1 MKSDMKAIADEIQG
15 KLLDMGFTVHRLD
28 ASTTNSV
35 YLKVD
40 CGVCHSIR
48 VSDHRG
54 KEHLKF
60 RYNIGTFVKK
70 FRSVNDMY
78 RRYYFTVDEVDRLVK
93 FVKYDRVRAIDVL
106 GGRRAAR
113 CQLAGRRSCGLACGS
128 RFRAGASAS
137 CSRGLASARRAS
149 RCVTPWA
156 WWILGIA
163 ERSWPRCG
171 TPLTSSS
178 GSRRATES
186 ARWW

>member
-1 MKSDMKAIADEIQG
+1 MKSDLKAIADEIQE

-28 ASTTNSV
+28 AYTTNSV

-48 VSDHRG
+48 VSDHEG
-54 KEHLKF
+54 KKHLKF

-106 GGRRAAR
+106 GGRKAYKEQVKRFRERGEAMTEGFWTKCWEVESDGEQEADADAAR
-113 CQLAGRRSCGLACGS
+113 LGEDAGGEVSGTK
-128 RFRAGASAS
+128 RAQH
-137 CSRGLASARRAS
+137 R
-149 RCVTPWA
+149 V
-156 WWILGIA
+156 
-163 ERSWPRCG
+163 ED
-171 TPLTSSS
+171 
-178 GSRRATES
+178 
-186 ARWW
+186 

>member
-1 MKSDMKAIADEIQG
+1 MKSDMKALADEIQE

-28 ASTTNSV
+28 AFTTNSV

-54 KEHLKF
+54 KKHLKF

-93 FVKYDRVRAIDVL
+93 FVKYDRVRAIDVM
-106 GGRRAAR
+106 GGRKAYKEQVKRFRERGEAMTEGFWTKCWEVSRDGEQEADADAAR
-113 CQLAGRRSCGLACGS
+113 LGEDAGGEVSGAK
-128 RFRAGASAS
+128 RAQH
-137 CSRGLASARRAS
+137 R
-149 RCVTPWA
+149 V
-156 WWILGIA
+156 
-163 ERSWPRCG
+163 ED
-171 TPLTSSS
+171 
-178 GSRRATES
+178 
-186 ARWW
+186 

>member
-28 ASTTNSV
+28 AYTTNSV

-48 VSDHRG
+48 VSDHNG

-106 GGRRAAR
+106 GGRKAYREQVKRFRERGEAMTEGFWTKCWEVKRDGEQEADAYAAR
-113 CQLAGRRSCGLACGS
+113 LGEDAGGEVSGTK
-128 RFRAGASAS
+128 RAQH
-137 CSRGLASARRAS
+137 R
-149 RCVTPWA
+149 V
-156 WWILGIA
+156 
-163 ERSWPRCG
+163 ED
-171 TPLTSSS
+171 
-178 GSRRATES
+178 
-186 ARWW
+186 

>member
-1 MKSDMKAIADEIQG
+1 MKSDMKAIADEIQE

-28 ASTTNSV
+28 AYTTNSV

-48 VSDHRG
+48 VSDHKG

-106 GGRRAAR
+106 GGRKAYKEQVKRFRERGEAMTEGFWTKCWEVSSGGEQEADAGAAR
-113 CQLAGRRSCGLACGS
+113 LGEDAGSEVSGTQ
-128 RFRAGASAS
+128 RAQH
-137 CSRGLASARRAS
+137 RG
-149 RCVTPWA
+149 
-156 WWILGIA
+156 
-163 ERSWPRCG
+163 ED
-171 TPLTSSS
+171 
-178 GSRRATES
+178 
-186 ARWW
+186 

>member
-1 MKSDMKAIADEIQG
+1 MKSDMKAIADEIQE

-28 ASTTNSV
+28 AYTTNSV

-48 VSDHRG
+48 VSDHNG

-106 GGRRAAR
+106 GGRKAYREQVQRFRKRGEAMTEVFWTKCWEVAMDGEQEADADAAR
-113 CQLAGRRSCGLACGS
+113 LGEDVGGKVSGTQ
-128 RFRAGASAS
+128 RAKHRVEG
-137 CSRGLASARRAS
+137 
-149 RCVTPWA
+149 
-156 WWILGIA
+156 
-163 ERSWPRCG
+163 
-171 TPLTSSS
+171 
-178 GSRRATES
+178 
-186 ARWW
+186 